1 MIKILRDS
9 LIKKYFQFSGRA
21 SRKEYWVVYLL
32 GVFLCQVTFLLSL
45 YYSNL
50 VINNL
55 YLILFFVFVLTP
67 PFIAVSVRR
76 LHDFNF
82 NGWFILLFYL
92 IDFLSEYF
100 ITDTMMILIISF
112 LINSVLGFIQGTPGL
127 NKYGEPPAE

>member
-1 MIKILRDS
+1 
-9 LIKKYFQFSGRA
+9 
-21 SRKEYWVVYLL
+21 
-32 GVFLCQVTFLLSL
+32 
-45 YYSNL
+45 
-50 VINNL
+50 
-55 YLILFFVFVLTP
+55 LILFLVFVLTP

-92 IDFLSEYF
+92 IDFLIEYF

>member
-55 YLILFFVFVLTP
+55 YLILFLVFVLTP

-92 IDFLSEYF
+92 IDFLIEYF